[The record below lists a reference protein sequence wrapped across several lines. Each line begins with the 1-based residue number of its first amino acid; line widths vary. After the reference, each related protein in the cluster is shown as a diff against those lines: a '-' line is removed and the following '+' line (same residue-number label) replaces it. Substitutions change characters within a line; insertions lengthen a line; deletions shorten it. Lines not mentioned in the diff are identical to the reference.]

1 MKKVLLLL
9 FLNSSLLTLNCFS
22 QQYGWVALNPPSI
35 PGTPDL
41 SDLYFKNDST
51 GWISCSSTNNIFK
64 TTDGGLTFTTQNTAL
79 TTNAIHM
86 VSATEGYCGGA
97 SGFVFRTTDGG
108 ATWPFRGSIT
118 NTLTDISF
126 PPDGGT
132 GYACGLNGAVWSV
145 TFGGVINLNSGLSL
159 GLNGISTPSFNNVWI
174 CGGSRIYY
182 YNGSIFTEQS
192 SPTGTFNAIYFIN
205 NLEGWVVGDQG
216 IIAKT
221 INGGGSWTVQR
232 IPGSGSSLFDVFFL
246 NANEGWAVGANGTI
260 LHTING
266 GTTWTLE
273 ANGLT
278 TAFLTGVH
286 FTSSTNGYIVGQ
298 GKALLKYTQLTGINQ
313 TEQTS
318 AINIYPNPT
327 NGIIKLD
334 IPGNQQVESVVI
346 SDMTGRKVVQKNNL
360 FTNEIHL
367 QSLPDGFYSV
377 QIVTD
382 KQQYFGKIIKQ

>member
-1 MKKVLLLL
+1 M
-9 FLNSSLLTLNCFS
+9 
-22 QQYGWVALNPPSI
+22 
-35 PGTPDL
+35 
-41 SDLYFKNDST
+41 
-51 GWISCSSTNNIFK
+51 
-64 TTDGGLTFTTQNTAL
+64 
-79 TTNAIHM
+79 
-86 VSATEGYCGGA
+86 
-97 SGFVFRTTDGG
+97 
-108 ATWPFRGSIT
+108 
-118 NTLTDISF
+118 
-126 PPDGGT
+126 
-132 GYACGLNGAVWSV
+132 
-145 TFGGVINLNSGLSL
+145 
-159 GLNGISTPSFNNVWI
+159 
-174 CGGSRIYY
+174 
-182 YNGSIFTEQS
+182 
-192 SPTGTFNAIYFIN
+192 
-205 NLEGWVVGDQG
+205 
-216 IIAKT
+216 
-221 INGGGSWTVQR
+221 WTVQR

-346 SDMTGRKVVQKNNL
+346 SDMTRKVVQKNNL